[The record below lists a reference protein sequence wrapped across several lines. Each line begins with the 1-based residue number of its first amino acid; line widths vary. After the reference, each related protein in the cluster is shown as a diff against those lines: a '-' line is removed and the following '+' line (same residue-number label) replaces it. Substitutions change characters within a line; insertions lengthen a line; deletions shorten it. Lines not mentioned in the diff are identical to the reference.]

1 MALKKVMKLFGKTED
16 PDLADLLRQ
25 ADPEMDEDGE
35 SRETTELLV
44 DEVQPLLPD
53 PEPEA
58 SLEPVAV
65 GVVPQSPEGVPQ
77 GITDYDPEAE
87 LGTALFRLRVF
98 SDQEEIRLVSLGEV
112 PLVVG
117 RDPGTAQIVV
127 SAAVISKVHCSLVIR
142 ESKIWVRDLDSTNGT
157 FIEGVQ
163 VLEETEVLPGQV
175 VSLGR
180 RGTVRILVEQGP
192 APQ

>member
-1 MALKKVMKLFGKTED
+1 MALKKVMKLFGKNED

-25 ADPEMDEDGE
+25 ADPEMDEDGV
-35 SRETTELLV
+35 SQETTELLV

-58 SLEPVAV
+58 SVEAVV
-65 GVVPQSPEGVPQ
+65 GVEPESLAGVAQ

-87 LGTALFRLRVF
+87 MGTALFRLRVF
-98 SDQEEIRLVSLGEV
+98 SEQEEIRLVSLGEV

-117 RDPGTAQIVV
+117 RDPGTAQVVV

-142 ESKIWVRDLDSTNGT
+142 DAKIWVRDLDSTNGT

-163 VLEETEVLPGQV
+163 VLEETEVLPDQV

-180 RGTVRILVEQGP
+180 RGTVRILVERGP
-192 APQ
+192 APR